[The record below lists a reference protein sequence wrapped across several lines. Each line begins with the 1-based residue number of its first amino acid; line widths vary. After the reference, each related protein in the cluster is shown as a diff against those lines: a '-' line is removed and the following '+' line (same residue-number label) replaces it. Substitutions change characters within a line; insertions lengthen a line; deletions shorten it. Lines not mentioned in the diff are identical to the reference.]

1 MYNFWKEEEIKELKF
16 LYEEKGLPLN
26 ELYELFIDKY
36 PNRTKTSL
44 EVKIKKLKLRH
55 TEEQIFQVKSR
66 SREGDKNGMFGKI
79 GPNKGLTKE
88 NSARIKKA
96 AEKISYTRKKMYSE
110 GLLDVSGEKNGMFG
124 KEPWSKGQTK
134 YTHESLMSNSK
145 KNSIIG
151 VERWNNYSE
160 EQKNIVIGNLTLAA
174 NKAKKDTKI
183 ELIIKEKLE
192 NLNINFI
199 KNHKYSRYVF
209 DFYLPDFNFVIECQG
224 DYWHGNPDFF
234 DKLNDIQLKN
244 IERDIRKKEYLKENN
259 INNLFLWENEI
270 YRYKNILEDIITKS
284 IENEN

>member
-16 LYEEKGLPLN
+16 LYEEKGLSLN
-26 ELYELFIDKY
+26 ELYDLFIEKY

-44 EVKIKKLKLRH
+44 DVKIQKLKLRH
-55 TEEQIFQVKSR
+55 TKEQIYEVKSR
-66 SREGDKNGMFGKI
+66 AREGEKNGMFGKESWS
-79 GPNKGLTKE
+79 KGKTKYTHE
-88 NSARIKKA
+88 SLMSTSINSSITK
-96 AEKISYTRKKMYSE
+96 KKMYSD

-124 KEPWSKGQTK
+124 KESWSKGKTK
-134 YTHESLMSNSK
+134 YTHESLMSTSK
-145 KNSIIG
+145 KMSIISLNK
-151 VERWNNYSE
+151 WNNYSE

-199 KNHKYSRYVF
+199 KNHRCSRYVF

-234 DKLNDIQLKN
+234 DELNHIQLKN

-270 YRYKNILEDIITKS
+270 YKYKNILEDIIIKS
-284 IENEN
+284 IKNEN

>member
-1 MYNFWKEEEIKELKF
+1 MYNFWKDEEIKELKY
-16 LYEEKGLPLN
+16 LYEEKGLSIS

-44 EVKIKKLKLRH
+44 EVKIQKLRLRH
-55 TEEQIFQVKSR
+55 TKKQTKDIKSR
-66 SREGDKNGMFGKI
+66 LNEGIKNGMWGKT

-88 NSARIKKA
+88 NSLRIKKA
-96 AEKISYTRKKMYSE
+96 SEKISSTRKKMYSE
-110 GLLDVSGEKNGMFG
+110 GLLDTSGEKNGMFG
-124 KEPWSKGQTK
+124 KESWCKGETK
-134 YTHESLMSNSK
+134 YTNESLMSASK
-145 KNSIIG
+145 KQSIIAID
-151 VERWNNYSE
+151 RWNNYSE

-199 KNHKYSRYVF
+199 KNYRCSRYVF
-209 DFYLPDFNFVIECQG
+209 DFYLPYFNFVIECQG

-244 IERDIRKKEYLKENN
+244 IERDIRKKNYLKDNN
-259 INNLFLWENEI
+259 IKNLFLWENEI
-270 YRYKNILEDIITKS
+270 HKYKNILEDLITKS
-284 IENEN
+284 IKNEN